1 MWEFIFICPVTAYPV
16 QAYAEDSAVAAD
28 YYEAIQCT
36 ACKGVHLVNPRSG
49 RLAELNSQRLRAV
62 LK

>member
-1 MWEFIFICPVTAYPV
+1 MREFVFICPITNYPV
-16 QAYAEDSAVAAD
+16 QAYAEDSAVAVD

-49 RLAELNSQRLRAV
+49 RLAGLNSQESRAV
-62 LK
+62 SK